1 MKTEEKNK
9 QFIDILSSGNFNV
22 EDLQLAARVAY
33 GIKGKDAAETIVNLQ
48 NSYDKHNRSYD
59 VEQVADEYN
68 HLRSLQGKN
77 RELWLKYRDN
87 KALKPIAKSNGEYI
101 NIEVEALQV
110 VVDGVQ
116 VSINAKNDCV
126 SFTSN
131 QQDGN
136 GTYAVINRAVMSA
149 ILRTADEFI
158 EAKNR
163 FE

>member
-9 QFIDILSSGNFNV
+9 QFIDKLSSGNFNV
-22 EDLQLAARVAY
+22 EDLQLATRVAY
-33 GIKGKDAAETIVNLQ
+33 GMKGKDAAETIVNLQ
-48 NSYDKHNRSYD
+48 NRYAEKNNSYEIEKI
-59 VEQVADEYN
+59 VDEYN

-87 KALKPIAKSNGEYI
+87 KALKPIANSNGEYI

-110 VVDGVQ
+110 VVNDVQ
-116 VSINAKNDCV
+116 VSINAKNDCIA
-126 SFTSN
+126 FTSN

-136 GTYAVINRAVMSA
+136 GTYAVINRAVMTA
-149 ILRTADEFI
+149 VLRTADEFI